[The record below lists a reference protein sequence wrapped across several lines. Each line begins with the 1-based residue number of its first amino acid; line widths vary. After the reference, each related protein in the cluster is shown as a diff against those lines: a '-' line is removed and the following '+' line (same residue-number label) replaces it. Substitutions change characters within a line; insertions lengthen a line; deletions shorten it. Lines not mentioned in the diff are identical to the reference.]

1 MTENIPSS
9 IVEKV
14 QKVNESFANA
24 NESMAKLNH
33 TLRKGQRLDE
43 LRSRAEHFT
52 TPSWQRPFHRLRV
65 RYFLWRHYRG
75 IDE

>member
-1 MTENIPSS
+1 MSENIPSS
-9 IVEKV
+9 IAEKL

-24 NESMAKLNH
+24 NQAMAGLNH
-33 TLRKGQRLDE
+33 TFRKGQRLDE
-43 LRSRAEHFT
+43 LRSRAEHFA

-75 IDE
+75 I